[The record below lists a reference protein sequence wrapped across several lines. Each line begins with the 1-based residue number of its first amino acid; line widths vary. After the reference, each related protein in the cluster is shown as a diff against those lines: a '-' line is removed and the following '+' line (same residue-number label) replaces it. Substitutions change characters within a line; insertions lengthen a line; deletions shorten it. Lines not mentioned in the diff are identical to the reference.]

1 MRTTLQA
8 LLLAASALVPDA
20 LAAQNE
26 AALRQAFE
34 GKMVSVRI
42 AMPGTSRGIDVF
54 PQQQAAVNFPQVAD
68 RMKDFG
74 TALKAGD
81 QVMVSKVA
89 VKGNSHIEFQL
100 GGGGYGTLGDDAGTP
115 RVFTGFESESA
126 REKVLR
132 DSIRVTSDAARK
144 RQMEQEL
151 RNLRSARD
159 RENARARAE
168 AEQANAVREANL
180 RSRREQGGSRFN
192 IRFRDGIPPE
202 VLTPAGLMAAL
213 AAYVDFEATGAKA
226 TAAAAVPGAA
236 VPGASGTAPRTQ
248 GGVSALRKGLSLRE
262 VEALLGPA
270 ETAGEERQGTLTVL
284 KRSYTAGGMKVMT
297 SFVNDVLIDFTMSPR

>member
-1 MRTTLQA
+1 MRPRLQA
-8 LLLAASALVPDA
+8 LILATSLFVPGM

-34 GKMVSVRI
+34 GKMISVKI

-54 PQQQAAVNFPQVAD
+54 PQQQAPVNFPQVAD

-81 QVMVSKVA
+81 QVMVSKIA

-100 GGGGYGTLGDDAGTP
+100 GGGGYGTLGDDAGTQ
-115 RVFTGFESESA
+115 RVFTGFESETA

-132 DSIRVTSDAARK
+132 DSIKVTSDATRK

-159 RENARARAE
+159 RENDRARAE
-168 AEQANAVREANL
+168 AEQANAVREANV

-202 VLTPAGLMAAL
+202 ALTPAGIMAAL
-213 AAYVDFEATGAKA
+213 SAYVDFEATGAKA
-226 TAAAAVPGAA
+226 TAAAVVPGAA
-236 VPGASGTAPRTQ
+236 APAPRNP
-248 GGVSALRKGLSLRE
+248 GGVSGLRKGLSLRE
-262 VEALLGPA
+262 VEAMLGPA
-270 ETAGEERQGTLTVL
+270 ETAGEERQGIFTVL